1 MELQS
6 GAAESLPGRKAQY
19 NMGAVSP
26 KVGTFHTYKLRL
38 YHHQEISAIKSIT
51 FVQQQIPYSLP
62 LVRTHPASS

>member
-38 YHHQEISAIKSIT
+38 YHHQESSAIESIT
-51 FVQQQIPYSLP
+51 SAQQRIPSGLP
-62 LVRTHPASS
+62 FLRLYPASS